1 MLKTVTKSSNAKTGP
16 IAVTYRAGQHAT
28 FATCPATCPLNPKPE
43 TSSAAID
50 VTYLRA
56 LSRAVPTNGHAWTYS
71 HFHWSRLPRPQLG
84 RTVINYSADSVADAI
99 ECVTAG
105 RPAVLAGAPA
115 DSRDDWPRVLN
126 NGRYPIREVR
136 FLVCPEQLSPPGS
149 GFTCQSCGNG
159 VPLCAQPNRDYVIVF
174 LAHGTGRKLAE
185 DPNKPG
191 GCYGAS
197 GPVAIQWHATRANGR
212 PDDARAVLTF
222 AASLPPGSL
231 LRHHIA
237 GDIGRAA

>member
-16 IAVTYRAGQHAT
+16 IAVTYRAGQHVT
-28 FATCPATCPLNPKPE
+28 FSTCPATCPLNPKPE

-71 HFHWSRLPRPQLG
+71 HFHWSRLPRPQPA
-84 RTVINYSADSVADAI
+84 RTVINYSADSMADAA

-115 DSRDDWPRVLN
+115 DSRDDWPRVF
-126 NGRYPIREVR
+126 NGVK
-136 FLVCPEQLSPPGS
+136 FVVCPEQLSPAGS

-159 VPLCAQPNRDYVIVF
+159 QPLCARPNRDYVIVF

-191 GCYGAS
+191 GCYAAT
-197 GPVAIQWHATRANGR
+197 GPVAMQWHATRANGR
-212 PDDARAVLTF
+212 PDDARAILTF